1 MEGKSCLTFS
11 FCGDNEVSALA
22 VSDAIKSLVELSTVI
37 YEKEYPDVEFRL
49 TVRAVNPGSL
59 EFVFSAAAFV
69 TGTLLSP
76 ENVNYAADLISVMG
90 ATFSIKKFLAGKP
103 PKSVKRENGRTVVIN
118 ANGIKGEFP
127 VGAGVFFVDN
137 RVDNSVRNI
146 INCAS
151 LSDGVTGISIDANGK
166 IEISRE
172 EFDDCFQKLEL
183 DLLEDKS
190 DVEPIVSMSYKQV
203 LFIRQVDFS
212 GDLKWRFTRINDEN
226 ITASILDKDF
236 MEKVHSGGQNINA
249 NMYLI
254 ADVQSTVHILENG
267 RPDKSKCT
275 YEIIKVHSIKSP
287 GDGQITFD
295 V

>member
-1 MEGKSCLTFS
+1 M
-11 FCGDNEVSALA
+11 
-22 VSDAIKSLVELSTVI
+22 
-37 YEKEYPDVEFRL
+37 
-49 TVRAVNPGSL
+49 
-59 EFVFSAAAFV
+59 
-69 TGTLLSP
+69 LSP

-103 PKSVKRENGRTVVIN
+103 PKTVKRENGRTVVIN
-118 ANGIKGEFP
+118 ANGVKGEFP

-166 IEISRE
+166 VEIPRE
-172 EFDDCFQKLEL
+172 EFDDCFQKLDL
-183 DLLEDKS
+183 DLLEDKA
-190 DVEPIVSMSYKQV
+190 DAEPIVSMSYKQV

-212 GDLKWRFTRINDEN
+212 GDLKWRFTGINDEN

-236 MEKVHSGGQNINA
+236 MERVHSGDQNINA

-254 ADVQSTVHILENG
+254 ADVQSKVHILENG